1 MLKFDIH
8 PEQIILFF
16 KPRSL
21 SATIKQELLDIG
33 ESLNLFRPEV
43 FQAEIAESFLR
54 GKVSNYSYRD
64 VSEYTSITS
73 FTAYVVQ
80 KRFTLPYNYTKD
92 SLRAFRLS
100 TYHTNDHDSFNQK
113 AVNIYVI
120 KVRTQE
126 TYDRLAVLEQ
136 NQHLVTSTPGLDL
149 FLREIRGIITAP
161 LRGQEVSVEPPVW
174 LN

>member
-8 PEQIILFF
+8 PRQIILFF

-33 ESLNLFRPEV
+33 DSIDLFQPEI
-43 FQAEIAESFLR
+43 FQAQVSNSFLR

-73 FTAYVVQ
+73 FAAYVVT
-80 KRFTLPYNYTKD
+80 KRFTLPHNYTKD
-92 SLRAFRLS
+92 SLRAFRLA
-100 TYHTNDHDSFNQK
+100 THHTNVDDNFNQK
-113 AVNIYVI
+113 TVSIYVI
-120 KVRTQE
+120 KVRAQE

-136 NQHLVTSTPGLDL
+136 NKHLVTSTSELDL

-161 LRGQEVSVEPPVW
+161 LRDQEVSEELP
-174 LN
+174 L

>member
-8 PEQIILFF
+8 PRQIILFF

-33 ESLNLFRPEV
+33 DSIDLFQPEV
-43 FQAEIAESFLR
+43 FQAQVAESFLR

-64 VSEYTSITS
+64 VSEYSSITP
-73 FTAYVVQ
+73 FTAYRMA
-80 KRFTLPYNYTKD
+80 KSFTLPHNYTKD
-92 SLRAFRLS
+92 SLRAFSLS
-100 TYHTNDHDSFNQK
+100 TYHANEHDIFNQK
-113 AVNIYVI
+113 TVTIYVI
-120 KVRTQE
+120 KVRAQE

-136 NQHLVTSTPGLDL
+136 NKHLVTSTSELEL

-161 LRGQEVSVEPPVW
+161 LRDQEVSEELPLW
-174 LN
+174 

>member
-8 PEQIILFF
+8 PQQIILFF

-33 ESLNLFRPEV
+33 ESIDLFNPEI
-43 FQAEIAESFLR
+43 FQTQVAVSSLR

-64 VSEYTSITS
+64 VSEYTSITPFNVYS
-73 FTAYVVQ
+73 MA
-80 KRFTLPYNYTKD
+80 KRFTLPHNYVKD
-92 SLRAFRLS
+92 SLRAFRLA
-100 TYHTNDHDSFNQK
+100 TYHTSDYEDFNQK
-113 AVNIYVI
+113 TVTIYVI
-120 KVRTQE
+120 KVKAQE

-136 NQHLVTSTPGLDL
+136 NKYLVTSTSQLDL

-161 LRGQEVSVEPPVW
+161 LRGQEVSQYEPPVW
-174 LN
+174 

>member
-8 PEQIILFF
+8 PQQIILFF

-21 SATIKQELLDIG
+21 SATIKQELLNIG
-33 ESLNLFRPEV
+33 DSMDLFSPEV
-43 FQAEIAESFLR
+43 FQALVAESFLR

-73 FTAYVVQ
+73 FNTTTKV
-80 KRFTLPYNYTKD
+80 KRFTLPHNYTKD
-92 SLRAFRLS
+92 SLRAFSLS
-100 TYHTNDHDSFNQK
+100 TYHANEYDSFNKK
-113 AVNIYVI
+113 AISIYVI
-120 KVRTQE
+120 KVRAQE

-136 NQHLVTSTPGLDL
+136 NQHLVTSTGQLDL

-161 LRGQEVSVEPPVW
+161 LRGQEVSQYEPPVW
-174 LN
+174 

>member
-64 VSEYTSITS
+64 VSEYASITP
-73 FTAYVVQ
+73 FTAYSIA
-80 KRFTLPYNYTKD
+80 KRFTLPHNYTKD
-92 SLRAFRLS
+92 SLRAFRLA
-100 TYHTNDHDSFNQK
+100 THHTNVDDDFNQK
-113 AVNIYVI
+113 TVTIYVI
-120 KVRTQE
+120 KVRVQE

-136 NQHLVTSTPGLDL
+136 NQHLVTSTSELAL
-149 FLREIRGIITAP
+149 FLREIRGITTAP
-161 LRGQEVSVEPPVW
+161 LREQEVSVEPPLW
-174 LN
+174 

>member
-8 PEQIILFF
+8 PQQIILFF

-21 SATIKQELLDIG
+21 SATIKQELLNIG
-33 ESLNLFRPEV
+33 DSMDLFRPEV
-43 FQAEIAESFLR
+43 FRAQVAESFLR

-64 VSEYTSITS
+64 VSEYSSITP
-73 FTAYVVQ
+73 FNVYNMA

-92 SLRAFRLS
+92 SLRAFRLA
-100 TYHTNDHDSFNQK
+100 TYHTSDYDNFNQK
-113 AVNIYVI
+113 TVAIYVI
-120 KVRTQE
+120 KVRAQE

-136 NQHLVTSTPGLDL
+136 NQHLVTSTAQLDL

-161 LRGQEVSVEPPVW
+161 LRGQEISEELP
-174 LN
+174 L

>member
-8 PEQIILFF
+8 PRQIILFF

-33 ESLNLFRPEV
+33 DSVDFFRPKIFKAQVAESL
-43 FQAEIAESFLR
+43 LR

-73 FTAYVVQ
+73 FEADVVT
-80 KRFTLPYNYTKD
+80 KRFTLPHNYTKD
-92 SLRAFRLS
+92 SLRAFRLA
-100 TYHTNDHDSFNQK
+100 THHTNVDDDFNQK
-113 AVNIYVI
+113 TVPIYVI
-120 KVRTQE
+120 KVRAQE

-136 NQHLVTSTPGLDL
+136 NQHLVTSTSELDS

-161 LRGQEVSVEPPVW
+161 LREQEVSQYEPPVW
-174 LN
+174 

>member
-8 PEQIILFF
+8 PRQIILFF

-33 ESLNLFRPEV
+33 DSIDLFQPEI
-43 FQAEIAESFLR
+43 FQAQVSNSFLR

-73 FTAYVVQ
+73 FAAYVVT
-80 KRFTLPYNYTKD
+80 KRFTLPHNYTKD
-92 SLRAFRLS
+92 SLRAFRLA
-100 TYHTNDHDSFNQK
+100 THHTNVDDNFNQK
-113 AVNIYVI
+113 TVSIYVI
-120 KVRTQE
+120 KVRAQE

-136 NQHLVTSTPGLDL
+136 NKHLVTSTSELEL

-161 LRGQEVSVEPPVW
+161 LRDQEVSEELPLW
-174 LN
+174 

>member
-64 VSEYTSITS
+64 VSEYASITP
-73 FTAYVVQ
+73 FTAYSIT
-80 KRFTLPYNYTKD
+80 KRFTLPHNYTKD
-92 SLRAFRLS
+92 SLRAFSLS
-100 TYHTNDHDSFNQK
+100 TYHTNEHDSFNQK
-113 AVNIYVI
+113 TVTIYVI
-120 KVRTQE
+120 KVRVQE

-136 NQHLVTSTPGLDL
+136 NQHLVTSTSELEL
-149 FLREIRGIITAP
+149 FLREIRGITTAP
-161 LRGQEVSVEPPVW
+161 LRDQEVSEELP
-174 LN
+174 L

>member
-8 PEQIILFF
+8 PRQIILFF

-33 ESLNLFRPEV
+33 DSIDLFQPEI
-43 FQAEIAESFLR
+43 FQAQVSNSFLR

-64 VSEYTSITS
+64 VSQYTSITS
-73 FTAYVVQ
+73 FAAYVVT
-80 KRFTLPYNYTKD
+80 KRFTLPHNYTKD
-92 SLRAFRLS
+92 SLRAFRLA
-100 TYHTNDHDSFNQK
+100 THHTNVDDDFNQK
-113 AVNIYVI
+113 TVCIYVI
-120 KVRTQE
+120 KVRAQE

-136 NQHLVTSTPGLDL
+136 NKHLVTSTSELEL

-161 LRGQEVSVEPPVW
+161 LRDQEVSEELP
-174 LN
+174 L

>member
-8 PEQIILFF
+8 PQQIILFF

-33 ESLNLFRPEV
+33 ESIDLFRPEV
-43 FQAEIAESFLR
+43 FQAQVAESFLR

-64 VSEYTSITS
+64 VSEYASITP
-73 FTAYVVQ
+73 FTAYSII
-80 KRFTLPYNYTKD
+80 KRFTLPHNYTKD
-92 SLRAFRLS
+92 SLRAFSLS

-113 AVNIYVI
+113 TVAIYVI
-120 KVRTQE
+120 KVRAQE

-136 NQHLVTSTPGLDL
+136 NQHLVTSTAQLDL

-174 LN
+174 

>member
-8 PEQIILFF
+8 PRQIILFF

-33 ESLNLFRPEV
+33 DSIDLFQPEI
-43 FQAEIAESFLR
+43 FQAQVSNSFLR

-73 FTAYVVQ
+73 FAAYVVT
-80 KRFTLPYNYTKD
+80 KRFTLPHNYTKD
-92 SLRAFRLS
+92 SLRAFRLA
-100 TYHTNDHDSFNQK
+100 THHTNVDDNFNQK
-113 AVNIYVI
+113 TVSIYVI
-120 KVRTQE
+120 KVRAQE

-136 NQHLVTSTPGLDL
+136 NKHLVTSTSELEL

-161 LRGQEVSVEPPVW
+161 LRDQEVSEELP
-174 LN
+174 L

>member
-8 PEQIILFF
+8 PRQIILFF

-33 ESLNLFRPEV
+33 DSIDLFRPEI
-43 FQAEIAESFLR
+43 FQAQVAESFLR

-64 VSEYTSITS
+64 VSEYSSITP
-73 FTAYVVQ
+73 FTTYSMA
-80 KRFTLPYNYTKD
+80 KSFTLPHNYTKD
-92 SLRAFRLS
+92 SLRAFRLA
-100 TYHTNDHDSFNQK
+100 THHTNVDDNFNQK
-113 AVNIYVI
+113 TVTIYVI
-120 KVRTQE
+120 KVRAQE

-136 NQHLVTSTPGLDL
+136 NQHLVTSTSELDL

-161 LRGQEVSVEPPVW
+161 LREQEVSQYEPPVW
-174 LN
+174 

>member
-8 PEQIILFF
+8 PRQIILFF

-33 ESLNLFRPEV
+33 ESIDIFRSEV
-43 FQAEIAESFLR
+43 FKAQVAESFLR
-54 GKVSNYSYRD
+54 GKVGNYSYRD
-64 VSEYTSITS
+64 VSQYTSITS
-73 FTAYVVQ
+73 FETYVVT
-80 KRFTLPYNYTKD
+80 KRFTLPHNYAKD
-92 SLRAFRLS
+92 SLRAFRLA
-100 TYHTNDHDSFNQK
+100 TYHTSDYDHFNLK
-113 AVNIYVI
+113 TVTIYVI
-120 KVRTQE
+120 KVKAQE

-136 NQHLVTSTPGLDL
+136 NKHLVTSTSELDL

-174 LN
+174 

>member
-8 PEQIILFF
+8 PRQIILFF

-33 ESLNLFRPEV
+33 DSIDLFQPEI
-43 FQAEIAESFLR
+43 FQAQVSDSFLR

-64 VSEYTSITS
+64 VSQYTSITS
-73 FTAYVVQ
+73 FAAYVVT
-80 KRFTLPYNYTKD
+80 KRFTLPHNYTKD
-92 SLRAFRLS
+92 SLRAFRLA
-100 TYHTNDHDSFNQK
+100 THHTNVDDDFNQK
-113 AVNIYVI
+113 TVYIYVI
-120 KVRTQE
+120 KVRAQE

-136 NQHLVTSTPGLDL
+136 NKHLVTSTSELEL

-161 LRGQEVSVEPPVW
+161 LRDQEVSEELPLW
-174 LN
+174 